1 MFVTKITSGAFL
13 GIFRRTCHRMS
24 DTVLELVKHLSK
36 ASMVELNEY
45 YGWFKDPCDQVIS
58 AAAGCV
64 TLRDSPG

>member
-1 MFVTKITSGAFL
+1 
-13 GIFRRTCHRMS
+13 MS